1 MICLTSF
8 LYWEATGKILQCEDC
23 PMFDECMD
31 KAEEEDAQI

>member
-8 LYWEATGKILQCEDC
+8 LYWEVTGKILQCEDC

-31 KAEEEDAQI
+31 EAEEEE